1 MFKGLRDT
9 IKALNADV
17 SNVANCEKAKKLRKT
32 LLKIGI
38 PMAVLGFGGVFTCF
52 ILFTVLS
59 FKNTANMSMDTTF
72 LIPFFLII
80 PCAIVGGLGATL
92 TSLGLKIVITGYA
105 TNLIDEVV
113 GNNCPKCGNA
123 INPDMPFCKKCGHKL
138 VKTCPNCNHEN
149 DHESDFCEKCG
160 TKVK

>member
-113 GNNCPKCGNA
+113 GNNCPKCGNP

-138 VKTCPNCNHEN
+138 VKTCPECNHEN

-160 TKVK
+160 AKLK